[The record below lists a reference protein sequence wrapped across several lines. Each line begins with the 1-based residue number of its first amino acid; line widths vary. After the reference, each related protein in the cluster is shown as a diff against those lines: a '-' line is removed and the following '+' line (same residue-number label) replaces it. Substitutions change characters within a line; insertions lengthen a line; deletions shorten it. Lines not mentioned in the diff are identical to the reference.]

1 MHSFILVVSLIMTSQ
16 AFAERIINYRQP
28 EKLVLTVEDVTD
40 QYTNLKKIDLR
51 ELTDANKQIVRSS
64 VGKALPKSL
73 AGKSPLAAKP
83 SAASAAPL
91 AGATMMPEL
100 DQAELVVDKV
110 INIGTKIWKVIEKGT
125 PILTYSQTTGSAV
138 PKNTKNWTDLEN
150 YKEPQTRVMKVSYKN
165 IFGEVVHFVY
175 RVILVAGGSY
185 HGVGSYI
192 GYAAVEPIEMTPSY
206 LYKLT
211 ATATVDT
218 VFNKGTSANPVAGM
232 VLTVRWS
239 VSTVTT
245 PLIGSHT
252 FFLDGNGAINV
263 ADEAGLVSFSNRG
276 SK

>member
-1 MHSFILVVSLIMTSQ
+1 MTTQ
-16 AFAERIINYRQP
+16 VFAERLMKERKSQQLIM
-28 EKLVLTVEDVTD
+28 TVEDVTD
-40 QYTNLKKIDLR
+40 QYQHLEKIDLR
-51 ELTDANKQIVRSS
+51 ALTNKAAVRAT
-64 VGKALPKSL
+64 VGKSFSAL
-73 AGKSPLAAKP
+73 AGPSSKAAQAP
-83 SAASAAPL
+83 SAAPMSNVSRTSPL
-91 AGATMMPEL
+91 GGMTAIPEL

-125 PILTYSQTTGSAV
+125 PVLTYSQTTGSAV
-138 PKNTKNWTDLEN
+138 PQNTKSWTDLEN
-150 YKEPQTRVMKVSYKN
+150 YKEPVTRVMKVSYKN
-165 IFGEVVHFVY
+165 FAFGEVVHFVY

-211 ATATVDT
+211 ATASIDNVY
-218 VFNKGTSANPVAGM
+218 NKGTSANPVAGM

-239 VSTVTT
+239 VSTIMS

-263 ADEAGLVSFSNRG
+263 ADEAGQVSFSNRG